1 MCGPSVAT
9 AGRGT
14 SWARSLA
21 EVSHAGASVATTR
34 SSGRSCMPTTDTPLA
49 IPATP
54 AVSADGGRA
63 LGMAQRL
70 LRVPL
75 LGKLAGANVVI
86 VLAALVGIAAVQSL
100 HNPDN
105 AVWVLGIALAFSFV
119 VNFVLVYVALRPLSD
134 LQTAAER
141 VSSGDLAARV
151 PPSQLADRDMA
162 RVGMTLNALLD
173 RLMADRARMR
183 RLAAQVLSAQDEER
197 ARVARELHD
206 STAQTLTAVMLQL
219 GAAAQASRSP
229 EMDDSLATMRELVA
243 DALEEVRS
251 LSHTMHPRVL
261 DDLGLAAALEWLARQ
276 TRAQETFDV
285 RVIADADSSR
295 IPPEVGSVLYR
306 VAQEALRNAARHAEA
321 RHVELRV
328 RHDAT
333 SATLEVTDDGR
344 GFDVKRAEERRPG
357 MGLFSMRERVALVNG
372 TLTVTS
378 APARGTRVVATI
390 PLEHWDPNE

>member
-1 MCGPSVAT
+1 
-9 AGRGT
+9 
-14 SWARSLA
+14 
-21 EVSHAGASVATTR
+21 
-34 SSGRSCMPTTDTPLA
+34 MPTTDAPLA
-49 IPATP
+49 IPAAP
-54 AVSADGGRA
+54 LPSAHGGRA
-63 LGMAQRL
+63 LGIVQQL

-100 HNPDN
+100 RNPDN

-119 VNFVLVYVALRPLSD
+119 VNFVLVYVALRPLND
-134 LQTAAER
+134 LQAAAER
-141 VSSGDLAARV
+141 VSSGDLGARV

-173 RLMADRARMR
+173 RLIADRARMR

-219 GAAAQASRSP
+219 GAAAQASRSS
-229 EMDDSLATMRELVA
+229 ELDDSLATMRELVA

-261 DDLGLAAALEWLARQ
+261 DDLGLTAALEWLARQ
-276 TRAQETFDV
+276 TRAQEALDV
-285 RVIADADSSR
+285 RVMADTDSSR

-306 VAQEALRNAARHAEA
+306 VAQEALRNAAHHAQP

-372 TLTVTS
+372 TLTLTS
-378 APARGTRVVATI
+378 APGQGTRVTATI
-390 PLEHWDPNE
+390 PLAHWRDEG